1 MNSPMSFALIICT
14 YQRAQSLLCLLK
26 SVQTQTLYPDSILIV
41 DGSEDNATENL
52 LNINPFACLQY
63 HKVKPEDRGLTKQ
76 RNIGVGLVPPRTDVV
91 CFLDDDT
98 ILEPDY
104 FEQLIGTYH
113 IHPDAVAVGGYTT
126 NEVQWSKNDGTQST
140 SKFYYNG
147 WMREEPLRFR
157 VRRWFGLSPDT
168 PPCFLPKF
176 SHGRSV
182 SFLPP
187 DGNIYK
193 VEHFMGGVS
202 SYKYHIFKNI
212 QFSSYFEGYGL
223 YEDADFCFRLL
234 PFGKLYVNTAARLS
248 HHHEPS
254 GRPNTYK
261 YGKMVARNGWYIW
274 RVRHPK
280 PGIKNIIKW
289 HLTELLLALLTLLSV
304 IKSSKRRIILN
315 EFRGRMVGWLSLF
328 FNKPEIT

>member
-1 MNSPMSFALIICT
+1 MMLCLIVCT
-14 YQRAQSLLCLLK
+14 YQRPESLLHLLN
-26 SVQTQTLYPDSILIV
+26 SVQKQTQYPDAIVIV
-41 DGSEDNATENL
+41 DGSEDDSTEKL
-52 LNINPFACLQY
+52 LDVNHFSKLQY
-63 HKVKPEDRGLTKQ
+63 HKVKPEKRGLTKQ
-76 RNIGVGLVPPRTDVV
+76 RNIGIGLMPTNTDVV

-98 ILEPDY
+98 VLEPDY
-104 FEQLIGTYH
+104 FEHLVSTYQA
-113 IHPDAVAVGGYTT
+113 HPDTIGVGGYVT
-126 NEVQWSKNDGTQST
+126 NEVVWQQIDGKQNN
-140 SKFYYNG
+140 KYFYFNG

-157 VRRWFGLSPDT
+157 VRNWWGLAPDT
-168 PPCFLPKF
+168 PPCFLPRF

-187 DGNIYK
+187 DNSIYRAEHLMGCSMSFKASVFQK
-193 VEHFMGGVS
+193 V
-202 SYKYHIFKNI
+202 K
-212 QFSSYFEGYGL
+212 FSSFFEGYGL

-304 IKSSKRRIILN
+304 IKSANRGNVIN
-315 EFRGRMVGWLSLF
+315 EFRGRMIGWISLF
-328 FNKPEIT
+328 FNKPKVT